1 MPYDAALFALDAE
14 LFGGW
19 AAARMV
25 VFPGASLG
33 MSLREFVLEYPGEA
47 AWHLRDDYEGD
58 TRLGFSYLIARWL
71 SPRCLG
77 RLGQVC
83 VAWYDMCGGLGDDH
97 FHARLASLFE
107 RITRP
112 DWCAAGL
119 CHHGECVLLRG
130 AARAGPSRAGG
141 GRDYEPR
148 DYGPREPGHGEMTQ
162 AFFDARYCG
171 EDADFGDLAY
181 DLSLH
186 RG

>member
-1 MPYDAALFALDAE
+1 
-14 LFGGW
+14 
-19 AAARMV
+19 
-25 VFPGASLG
+25 
-33 MSLREFVLEYPGEA
+33 
-47 AWHLRDDYEGD
+47 
-58 TRLGFSYLIARWL
+58 
-71 SPRCLG
+71 
-77 RLGQVC
+77 
-83 VAWYDMCGGLGDDH
+83 MCGGLGDDH

-119 CHHGECVLLRG
+119 CDHGECVLLRG
-130 AARAGPSRAGG
+130 AARAGPSRADG